1 MHPWT
6 CLSSHRYPFEIA
18 DVLVLPDTPNARP
31 VKGEN
36 VIVFLGDKAKNI
48 PDTLYQ
54 GRGYLE
60 HLLRQGETHAPVA
73 VAFKRNRPW
82 FDVLAPFCKVWRNR
96 FCSYNTNKYHLDPLF
111 IRENGLERGQRNKN
125 NAYRYSKW
133 KLSREQRDK
142 QYNELHDS
150 LQNGYDD
157 NYPMEVMVCR
167 SAGARDTLH
176 QGHHRM
182 MFCTEMNIHRACI
195 TFRYVS
201 HAPRWMIP
209 AIRFVMNIGKKK
221 KS

>member
-1 MHPWT
+1 M
-6 CLSSHRYPFEIA
+6 
-18 DVLVLPDTPNARP
+18 LVLPDTADATP

-36 VIVFLGDKAKNI
+36 VVIFLGDKAKGI

-54 GRGYLE
+54 GRAFLE
-60 HLLRQGETHAPVA
+60 NLQKQGKTHAPAA

-96 FCSYNTNKYHLDPLF
+96 FCSYNTNKYHIDPFF
-111 IRENGLERGQRNKN
+111 IRDNGLERGQRNKN
-125 NAYRYSKW
+125 NAYNYRKW
-133 KLSREQRDK
+133 KLSPEQRDR

-150 LQNGYDD
+150 LQKGYDD
-157 NYPMEVMVCR
+157 NHPMEIMVCR
-167 SAGARDTLH
+167 SAGVRDTLH

-182 MFCTEMNIHRACI
+182 MFCTEMNIHRACV

-209 AIRFVMNIGKKK
+209 ALRFVMNLGKKK
-221 KS
+221 KF